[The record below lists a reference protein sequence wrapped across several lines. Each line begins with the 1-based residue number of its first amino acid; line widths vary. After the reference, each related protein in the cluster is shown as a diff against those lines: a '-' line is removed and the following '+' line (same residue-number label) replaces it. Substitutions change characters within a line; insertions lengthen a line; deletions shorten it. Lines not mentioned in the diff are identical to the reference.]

1 MKTLKLIV
9 PLILLSAISAKA
21 NAFPDTLEK
30 LFVENDFTGFIPDEP
45 DFTTTQK
52 KDIFPDK
59 IAQEFGVN
67 LGEGLY
73 DGYSPVEPAPV
84 GDLVVV
90 YDSSGNND
98 GVYSFDPVEPAPAG
112 DLVVVYDP
120 SGNNDGVYSFDPI
133 EPTTPDKP
141 LPPSVPGAPVE
152 ESYMDTPFNSVFL
165 SPKEIGLVDEYNFGS
180 CGDNFADTKAES
192 NYVAEYGDVISEI
205 EVYGYKNVLVTY
217 FPEGT
222 YGSEYDYA
230 DALGARLLTDIP
242 VDGKETVTIK
252 IAEEV
257 NDYVRAYDDL
267 TPYMLIQC
275 SNKVVEK
282 KITQEWNMIREWNVL
297 HDFAGGFLV
306 VPQLL
311 VVETGKLYFA
321 TFIST
326 DEGMRLFNYQE
337 IPASENGIQT
347 QS

>member
-1 MKTLKLIV
+1 M
-9 PLILLSAISAKA
+9 
-21 NAFPDTLEK
+21 
-30 LFVENDFTGFIPDEP
+30 
-45 DFTTTQK
+45 
-52 KDIFPDK
+52 
-59 IAQEFGVN
+59 N

-73 DGYSPVEPAPV
+73 GSYSPVEVAPV
-84 GDLVVV
+84 GGFVVV
-90 YDSSGNND
+90 DDSSGDND
-98 GVYSFDPVEPAPAG
+98 RVYSFDPVEPAPAG
-112 DLVVVYDP
+112 DPVVVYDP
-120 SGNNDGVYSFDPI
+120 SGNNGGVYSLDPV

-141 LPPSVPGAPVE
+141 LPPSVPDAPVE

-282 KITQEWNMIREWNVL
+282 KITQEWNVL

-311 VVETGKLYFA
+311 VVETEKLYFA

-337 IPASENGIQT
+337 IPANENGNKSAKFYKDYGLLVVPAYIDGDESSNYQMYGAAFKT
-347 QS
+347 KNGDDYKFHAAYY

>member
-1 MKTLKLIV
+1 
-9 PLILLSAISAKA
+9 
-21 NAFPDTLEK
+21 
-30 LFVENDFTGFIPDEP
+30 
-45 DFTTTQK
+45 
-52 KDIFPDK
+52 
-59 IAQEFGVN
+59 
-67 LGEGLY
+67 
-73 DGYSPVEPAPV
+73 
-84 GDLVVV
+84 VVV
-90 YDSSGNND
+90 KSSSS
-98 GVYSFDPVEPAPAG
+98 GVYSFDPVEPTTPAG
-112 DLVVVYDP
+112 GSVVVYDP
-120 SGNNDGVYSFDPI
+120 SGNNDGVYSLDPV

-257 NDYVRAYDDL
+257 NDYVSRIH
-267 TPYMLIQC
+267 PKM
-275 SNKVVEK
+275 
-282 KITQEWNMIREWNVL
+282 RHVL
-297 HDFAGGFLV
+297 V
-306 VPQLL
+306 
-311 VVETGKLYFA
+311 
-321 TFIST
+321 I
-326 DEGMRLFNYQE
+326 N
-337 IPASENGIQT
+337 
-347 QS
+347 